1 MHSVNFTVLDCVR
14 VPIKDPSKCHKK
26 HSMEITV
33 DEDAFHS
40 IEMTVTDLDKNVI
53 FAAEVPLDLLE
64 MVVMIGKKMESNAH
78 SSLQIE
84 EEPYT

>member
-1 MHSVNFTVLDCVR
+1 
-14 VPIKDPSKCHKK
+14 
-26 HSMEITV
+26 MEITV